1 MPPRA
6 ILAAIIAVSCLG
18 FNYAATKYALR
29 DLPPYVI
36 LVVRFSVIALL
47 LAPFA
52 LRAAR
57 PRMRDMLILSMVLL
71 VAQFA
76 LSFLALSMGLSI
88 TSAVIAAQLGV
99 PFACVLSAVLF
110 KDYLGPWRSMG
121 MMVAFIGVMMVAGT
135 PNASEHWWAFTLAVI
150 SSFAAGGANIYLKT
164 IKPMPSQVALLFWPA
179 LFSVP
184 IFIVLS
190 YFSET
195 GQWQAMREARISS
208 WLGVT
213 YSIFV
218 ASFIG
223 HRLWN
228 RLVTTYPLT
237 HVVPYSLLI
246 PVAGITGGVVAFG
259 DPLTVQVILGA
270 ALTIMGVG
278 IITLRRPQLAEV
290 EG

>member
-1 MPPRA
+1 MPIRA
-6 ILAAIIAVSCLG
+6 ILAAILAVSCLG
-18 FNYAATKYALR
+18 FNYAATKFALR

-36 LVVRFSVIALL
+36 LVVRFSVIALV
-47 LAPFA
+47 LAPMA

-57 PRMRDMLILSMVLL
+57 PRMRDMAVLSLVLL

-121 MMVAFIGVMMVAGT
+121 LMVAFIGVMIVAGT
-135 PNASEHWWAFTLAVI
+135 PNASEHWGAFSLAVI

-164 IKPMPSQVALLFWPA
+164 LKPMPSQVALLFWPA

-184 IFIVLS
+184 VFVILS
-190 YFSET
+190 ALCET
-195 GQWQAMREARISS
+195 GQWQAMQTARATS
-208 WLGVT
+208 WFGVA
-213 YSIFV
+213 YSV
-218 ASFIG
+218 VGASFVG
-223 HRLWN
+223 HSLWN
-228 RLVTTYPLT
+228 RLVTTYPLS

-259 DPLTVQVILGA
+259 DPLTVQVVLGA
-270 ALTIMGVG
+270 VLTIIGVG
-278 IITLRRPQLAEV
+278 VITFRRPQLV
-290 EG
+290 ETSE

>member
-6 ILAAIIAVSCLG
+6 IVAALLAVSCLG
-18 FNYAATKYALR
+18 FNYAATKFALR
-29 DLPPYVI
+29 DLQPYMI
-36 LVVRFSVIALL
+36 LVVRFSVIALV

-57 PRMRDMLILSMVLL
+57 PRMREMMILSMVLL

-76 LSFLALSMGLSI
+76 LSFLALDMGLSI

-99 PFACVLSAVLF
+99 PFACVLSAALF
-110 KDYLGPWRSMG
+110 KDYLGPWRSFG
-121 MMVAFIGVMMVAGT
+121 LMVAFIGVMMVAGT
-135 PNASEHWWAFTLAVI
+135 PNASEHWGAFALAVL

-164 IKPMPSQVALLFWPA
+164 LKPMPSQLALLFWPA

-184 IFIVLS
+184 IFVLLS
-190 YFSET
+190 YVSEH
-195 GQWQAMREARISS
+195 GQWEAIHNARLTS

-237 HVVPYSLLI
+237 HVVPYSLLV

-259 DPLTVQVILGA
+259 DPLTVQVLLGA
-270 ALTIMGVG
+270 ALTIIGVG